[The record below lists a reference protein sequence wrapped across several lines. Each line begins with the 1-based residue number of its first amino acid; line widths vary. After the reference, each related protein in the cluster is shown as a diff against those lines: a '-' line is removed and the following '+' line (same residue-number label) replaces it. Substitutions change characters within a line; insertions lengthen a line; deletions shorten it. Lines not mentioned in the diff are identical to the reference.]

1 MKICITS
8 TGDNLD
14 SAVDPRFGRC
24 AYFMFVDTETLEFK
38 ALANPNIDATG
49 GAGIQSSQFVSSQGV
64 SLVATGNVGPNA
76 FQTLSALK
84 IKVFTGA
91 NGTIRSTIADFK
103 AGKLNEMTGPS
114 VSSHFGQGDLIK

>member
-24 AYFMFVDTETLEFK
+24 AYFIFVDTGTLEFK
-38 ALANPNIDATG
+38 ALANPNSDATG
-49 GAGIQSSQFVSSQGV
+49 GAGIQSSQFVSGQGV
-64 SLVATGNVGPNA
+64 ALVATGNVGPNA

-84 IKVFTGA
+84 IKVLTGVS
-91 NGTIRSTIADFK
+91 GTIKEVISNFK

-114 VSSHFGQGDLIK
+114 VS